1 VELPLPPLRG
11 AAERPAP
18 TGLADRLAAVLSRP
32 GAEITRSS
40 AARAALLRGL
50 DAIEAETSESAKQRS
65 LASKPVKKKT
75 AKK

>member
-1 VELPLPPLRG
+1 MATTYPRLDIRADQEILDRV
-11 AAERPAP
+11 
-18 TGLADRLAAVLSRP
+18 DRLAAVLSRP